1 MTKYRLLLFLLFLI
15 GMNIASYGQDT
26 ARLTEEDVNIQ
37 KVFIE
42 ASREKILG
50 NYENAAFLYKEVLKR
65 DNKNHAAAYEL
76 SRIYD
81 TLNKDDKALASIKT
95 AVLLDKQNYWYKS
108 FLADLYK
115 KTGQDLDAAA
125 VYEKLVS
132 QDPNNDYYYFRWAYF
147 LVRGNEVAKAV
158 KVYDALEKRKG
169 ISEEIVRRK
178 HTLYVGSGNNKK
190 AAKELQRLINA
201 YPDNTEYYHLL
212 AGFYEQIGEQQS
224 ASTVYQQILKLDPN
238 DVKANIAAAAFNKGD
253 NDMTYL
259 HSLKQVFEQSD
270 VDIDVK
276 IKELFPYVNKV
287 ADSGNKD
294 LATAALEL
302 STILEEV
309 HPNEAKAFSVS
320 GDLLYYS
327 DRKKEALAKY
337 KKTIEL
343 DDNVY
348 LVWEQMMYIYA
359 EEKDYQK
366 LETVA
371 EEVMDIFPNQATAYY
386 FNGLALA
393 KQEEYRPAISILD
406 QALIMSGSNKLLQ
419 FNVLSLLGDVYAAT
433 DNSTKSDAAYEDALK
448 LNQQAAEVMN
458 AYSKN
463 LAERGENLERART
476 LSQQANE
483 LKPRSAEYQYTQALV
498 LMKLKSYESAKEWL
512 DKAMGEGGNEN
523 PAILETYGD
532 VMFKT
537 ENTEEALEYWKKALE
552 KGSTSEVL
560 EKKIADKKMYE

>member
-1 MTKYRLLLFLLFLI
+1 MTKYRLLFLFVLI
-15 GMNIASYGQDT
+15 GISFVSHGQEEV
-26 ARLTEEDVNIQ
+26 ARLSEEDVNIQ

-95 AVLLDKQNYWYKS
+95 AVLLDTDNYWYKS

-115 KTGQDLDAAA
+115 KTGQDLLAAD
-125 VYEKLVS
+125 VYEGLVG
-132 QDPNNDYYYFRWAYF
+132 QDPNNEYFYFRWAYF
-147 LVRGNEVAKAV
+147 LVRGNEINKAI
-158 KVYDALEKRKG
+158 KVYDALEKRVG

-178 HTLYVGSGNNKK
+178 HTLYLGAGNNKK
-190 AAKELQRLINA
+190 AAKELERLIEA
-201 YPDNTEYYHLL
+201 YPEEIEYYHLL
-212 AGFYEQIGEQQS
+212 AGFYEQIGEQD
-224 ASTVYQQILKLDPN
+224 AANEIYKQILAIDSN

-253 NDMTYL
+253 SDMTYL
-259 HSLKQVFEQSD
+259 HSLKQVFAQTD

-287 ADSGNKD
+287 ADSGDKD
-294 LATAALEL
+294 LAMAALEL

-309 HPNEAKAFSVS
+309 HPEEAKAFSVS

-327 DRKKEALAKY
+327 DRKKEALEKY
-337 KKTIEL
+337 EKTIQL

-348 LVWEQMMYIYA
+348 LVWEQIMYIYA
-359 EEKDYQK
+359 DEKDYEK

-393 KQEEYRPAISILD
+393 RQEQYQSAISVLD
-406 QALIMSGSNKLLQ
+406 QALLMSGNNVRLQ
-419 FNVLSLLGDVYAAT
+419 FDVLSLLGEVHYANK
-433 DNSTKSDAAYEDALK
+433 DYKKSDTAYEKALK
-448 LNQQAAEVMN
+448 LNPQAAKVLD
-458 AYSKN
+458 AYSN
-463 LAERGENLERART
+463 SLSNRGENLDKARVY
-476 LSQQANE
+476 SQQANE
-483 LKPRSAEYQYTQALV
+483 LKPKNPQYQDTHAMILF
-498 LMKLKSYESAKEWL
+498 KLKSYELAKEWL
-512 DKAMGEGGNEN
+512 DKALINGGNN
-523 PAILETYGD
+523 YPDILEHYGD
-532 VMFKT
+532 VLFKMDDVDS
-537 ENTEEALEYWKKALE
+537 AMEYWKKALE
-552 KGSTSEVL
+552 KGSTSEKL
-560 EKKIADKKMYE
+560 EKKITDKKMYE

>member
-1 MTKYRLLLFLLFLI
+1 MTKYRLLFLFFLV
-15 GMNIASYGQDT
+15 GTSMTAFSQDPP
-26 ARLTEEDVNIQ
+26 RLTEEDVNIQ

-65 DNKNHAAAYEL
+65 DNQNHAAAYEL

-81 TLNKDDKALASIKT
+81 TLNKDEKALASIKT
-95 AVLLDKQNYWYKS
+95 AVLLDEKNYWYKS

-115 KTGQDLDAAA
+115 KTGQDVLGAE
-125 VYEKLVS
+125 VYAKLVE

-169 ISEEIVRRK
+169 ISEEVVRRK

-190 AAKELQRLINA
+190 AAKELQRLIEA
-201 YPDNTEYYHLL
+201 YPKNTDYYHLL
-212 AGFYEQIGEQQS
+212 AGFYEQIGDQTAANEI
-224 ASTVYQQILKLDPN
+224 YKKILTIDAN
-238 DVKANIAAAAFNKGD
+238 DVKANIAAAAYNKGD

-259 HSLKQVFEQSD
+259 HSLKQVFAQTD
-270 VDIDVK
+270 VNIDVK

-302 STILEEV
+302 STILEEI
-309 HPNEAKAFSVS
+309 HPDEAKAFAVS

-327 DRKKEALAKY
+327 DRKKEALEKY

-348 LVWEQMMYIYA
+348 LVWEQMMYIYS
-359 EEKDYQK
+359 EEEDYKK

-371 EEVMDIFPNQATAYY
+371 EEVMDIFPNQVTAYY

-393 KQEEYRPAISILD
+393 KQQEYRPAISILD
-406 QALIMSGSNKLLQ
+406 QALLMSGSNKLLQ
-419 FNVLSLLGDVYAAT
+419 FNVLSLLGEVYAAT
-433 DNSTKSDAAYEDALK
+433 TNPTKSDAAYEDALK
-448 LNQQAAEVMN
+448 LNPQAAEVLD
-458 AYSKN
+458 AYSRN
-463 LAERGENLERART
+463 LVERGEKLERART

-483 LKPRSAEYQYTQALV
+483 LKPRSAAYQHTQALI

-512 DKAMGEGGNEN
+512 DKAMGEGGMDN
-523 PAILETYGD
+523 PAILESYGD
-532 VMFKT
+532 VLFKT

-552 KGSTSEVL
+552 KGSTSDML